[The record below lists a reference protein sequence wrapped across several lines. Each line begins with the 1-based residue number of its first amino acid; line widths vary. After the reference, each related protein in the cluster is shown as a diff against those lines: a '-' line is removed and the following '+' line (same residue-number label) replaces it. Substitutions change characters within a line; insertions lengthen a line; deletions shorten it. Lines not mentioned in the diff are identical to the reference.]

1 MLEFGRGFAVVA
13 LVSASIW
20 GLVAFAAPAMAADP
34 QVTIVLKDHA
44 FTPNEVPVPAKTK
57 VELLIQNQQ
66 ATMAEFESHSL
77 HREKVVQP
85 GGQISV
91 VVGPLDPGRY
101 EFFDDFH
108 NATRGFLVAK

>member
-1 MLEFGRGFAVVA
+1 MREFGQGFALVA
-13 LVSASIW
+13 IL

-34 QVTIVLKDHA
+34 QVTIVLKDHE
-44 FTPNEVPVPAKTK
+44 FNPKEVPVPAGVK
-57 VELLIQNQQ
+57 VELLVQNQQ
-66 ATMAEFESHSL
+66 AAMAEFESHSL

-91 VVGPLDPGRY
+91 FVGPLDPGRY

-108 NATRGFLVAK
+108 NATRGFLVVAK

>member
-1 MLEFGRGFAVVA
+1 MRGLAVIAV
-13 LVSASIW
+13 L
-20 GLVAFAAPAMAADP
+20 GLMAFAAPALAADP

-44 FTPNEVPVPAKTK
+44 FNPAEVPIPANTK

-85 GGQISV
+85 GSQISV
-91 VVGPLDPGRY
+91 SVGPLEPGRY

>member
-1 MLEFGRGFAVVA
+1 MRGFGRGFAPVA
-13 LVSASIW
+13 VL

-44 FTPNEVPVPAKTK
+44 FTPSEVPIPANTK
-57 VELLIQNQQ
+57 VELLVQNQQ
-66 ATMAEFESHSL
+66 TTMAEFESHSL
-77 HREKVVQP
+77 HREKIVQP

-91 VVGPLDPGRY
+91 SVGPLDPGRY

>member
-1 MLEFGRGFAVVA
+1 MRGFALIV
-13 LVSASIW
+13 L
-20 GLVAFAAPAMAADP
+20 GMVAFAAPAVAADP

-44 FTPNEVPVPAKTK
+44 FTPSEVPVPAGVK
-57 VELLIQNQQ
+57 VELLVQNQQ
-66 ATMAEFESHSL
+66 ATTAEFESHSL
-77 HREKVVQP
+77 HREKIVQP

-91 VVGPLDPGRY
+91 FVGPLDSGRY